1 MITVAQLGQVFV
13 KATQF
18 LHPQRVEIDP
28 AGIRFDRAFALVE
41 ADDRLVGSDQHGNFF
56 PLKFDFDPQAERL
69 RLQYADGRTL
79 EGSAL
84 GNGRAWAVDHF
95 GLRTIS
101 GAEVDGPWLDALS
114 DFAGR
119 SIRLVRCV
127 SKGAAVDVLPVT
139 LLTTGSL
146 RRIAQEVGGAV
157 DAARFRAG
165 LVLDNSIEHEEDQW
179 DGKHLRIGTALLRV
193 RTPVPRC
200 GITGFNPTSGQR
212 DQEVMK
218 GMIRYRAK
226 ASLPD
231 GMLPDYATPGFASYA
246 EVIEAGTVSV
256 GDRVEVL
263 T

>member
-18 LHPQRVEIDP
+18 LHPERVDIGH
-28 AGIRFDRAFALVE
+28 AGIRYDREFALVE
-41 ADDRLVGSDQHGNFF
+41 ADDRFVGSDQHGSFF
-56 PLKFDFDPQAERL
+56 PLKFVFDAKAEHL
-69 RLQYADGRTL
+69 RLNYADGRTL

-84 GNGRAWAVDHF
+84 GSGRAWGIDHF
-95 GLRTIS
+95 GLRTIDV
-101 GAEVDGPWLDALS
+101 AEVEGPWQQALS
-114 DFAGR
+114 EFAGR
-119 SIRLVRCV
+119 PIRLVRCL

-139 LLTTGSL
+139 VLTTGSL
-146 RRIAQEVGGAV
+146 RRVAQEVGSPV

-165 LVLDNSIEHEEDQW
+165 LVLDNSVEHEEDQW
-179 DGKHLRIGTALLRV
+179 DGKRLRIGTAVLRV

-200 GITGFNPTSGQR
+200 AITGFNPTTGIR

-231 GMLPDYATPGFASYA
+231 GLLPDYATPGFASYA
-246 EVIEAGTVSV
+246 EVIEEGTVSV

-263 T
+263 A